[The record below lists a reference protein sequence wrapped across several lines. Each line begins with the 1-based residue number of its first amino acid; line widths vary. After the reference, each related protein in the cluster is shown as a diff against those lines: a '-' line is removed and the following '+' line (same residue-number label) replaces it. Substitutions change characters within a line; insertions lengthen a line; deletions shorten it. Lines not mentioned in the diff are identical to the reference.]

1 MTRRG
6 GFRVLS
12 RIGLFLLFLGAVAIP
27 NEGHGQSRPT
37 YVERTPLQKGL
48 LGAGAVGC
56 SVVYTPIKACY
67 AAGGT
72 VAGGLVF
79 LMSAGQSSTAAGQ
92 ILQRSTRG
100 DWFVHPDH
108 LTGDRRLRFR
118 GSPALDG
125 GR

>member
-1 MTRRG
+1 MIESVNRKNVPL
-6 GFRVLS
+6 FSICLLM
-12 RIGLFLLFLGAVAIP
+12 IGITVSGECIAKERA
-27 NEGHGQSRPT
+27 SS
-37 YVERTPLQKGL
+37 YVERSPLQQGL

-72 VAGGLVF
+72 VGGGLVF
-79 LMSAGQSSTAAGQ
+79 LMSAGQSSTAAGR

-108 LTGDRRLRFR
+108 LTGQRRLRFR
-118 GSPALDG
+118 GSPALRG